1 MLFCLICS
9 VATVIAQKTDQT
21 VTNSRED
28 LSRNLILLR
37 DSVNT
42 SLTTLQKNSTMATDQ
57 HHSKL
62 IQDLTRNKVQLDK
75 AIDEIVNTKN
85 WNKDLSDRTVQTIED
100 VRKEYS
106 RINDDIKEN

>member
-1 MLFCLICS
+1 
-9 VATVIAQKTDQT
+9 
-21 VTNSRED
+21 
-28 LSRNLILLR
+28 
-37 DSVNT
+37 
-42 SLTTLQKNSTMATDQ
+42 MATDQ